1 MRKERANIIKNKIMV
16 FDFTISK
23 QNGYAVLNLSGNLI
37 EKGQAMGLLE
47 QADVLAK
54 ENCSKWA
61 IDLKELIYMNS
72 SGLNTLIQLLTKARV
87 AGGEAVLFNMNKK
100 INELILITKL
110 HTLFKIADG
119 KQEAINLLGV

>member
-1 MRKERANIIKNKIMV
+1 LPTFKKIKNMV

-23 QNGYAVLNLSGNLI
+23 QNNYAVISLEGNLI
-37 EKGQAMGLLE
+37 EKGQALQLIE
-47 QADVLAK
+47 QAGALTN
-54 ENCSKWA
+54 EGCNKWA
-61 IDLKELIYMNS
+61 IDLEKLIYMNS

-110 HTLFKIADG
+110 HTLFKVADS
-119 KQEAINLLGV
+119 KQSALTMLEV